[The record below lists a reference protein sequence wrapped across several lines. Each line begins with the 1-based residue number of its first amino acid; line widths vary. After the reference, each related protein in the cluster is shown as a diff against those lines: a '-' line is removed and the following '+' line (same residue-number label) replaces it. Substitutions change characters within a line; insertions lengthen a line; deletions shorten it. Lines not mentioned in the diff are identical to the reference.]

1 MGMQSM
7 KAETDDLYKKI
18 SEHEEKTKDSN
29 KESDQFEMM
38 IRDMG
43 KKVQKFDTSMEEIM
57 EKLQLSAAKMDEAE
71 KDFKDKEEDVNA
83 QNRRVLLL
91 EEESRISVE
100 KLATTVM
107 KLAHMSKDADNI
119 VKSCRH
125 WESKTMNNE
134 VEIEE
139 KYQDQIKQIQ
149 IRLKQSDSRSEY
161 AEMNISKLHL
171 RIDELE
177 DEIIREKLKINA
189 VSGQLDDT
197 F

>member
-1 MGMQSM
+1 
-7 KAETDDLYKKI
+7 
-18 SEHEEKTKDSN
+18 
-29 KESDQFEMM
+29 M

-57 EKLQLSAAKMDEAE
+57 EKLQLSAAKKDEA
-71 KDFKDKEEDVNA
+71 VNA

-139 KYQDQIKQIQ
+139 IDINLREARRTSSSAPTR
-149 IRLKQSDSRSEY
+149 RLLRGRRS
-161 AEMNISKLHL
+161 
-171 RIDELE
+171 
-177 DEIIREKLKINA
+177 
-189 VSGQLDDT
+189 
-197 F
+197 

>member
-1 MGMQSM
+1 MG
-7 KAETDDLYKKI
+7 KI
-18 SEHEEKTKDSN
+18 SEYEDKTKDSN
-29 KESDQFEMM
+29 NESDEFEKM

-71 KDFKDKEEDVNA
+71 KDFKDKDEDVNA

-125 WESKTMNNE
+125 
-134 VEIEE
+134 
-139 KYQDQIKQIQ
+139 
-149 IRLKQSDSRSEY
+149 
-161 AEMNISKLHL
+161 
-171 RIDELE
+171 
-177 DEIIREKLKINA
+177 
-189 VSGQLDDT
+189 
-197 F
+197 